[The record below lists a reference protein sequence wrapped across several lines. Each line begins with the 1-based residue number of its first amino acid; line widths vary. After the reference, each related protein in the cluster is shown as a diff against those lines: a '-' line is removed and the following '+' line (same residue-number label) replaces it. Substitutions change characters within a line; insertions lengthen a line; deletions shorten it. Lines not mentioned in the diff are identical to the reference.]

1 MMEEVQLRSW
11 QKQKGKDWP
20 TENDKTL
27 SREIRAWQEADSRL
41 ASSLDSVQSTAAPA
55 QPP

>member
-1 MMEEVQLRSW
+1 MMEEAPSRSW
-11 QKQKGKDWP
+11 QKQKGKDWL

-27 SREIRAWQEADSRL
+27 SREIIAWQEVDSRR
-41 ASSLDSVQSTAAPA
+41 ASSLHSVQSTAAPA